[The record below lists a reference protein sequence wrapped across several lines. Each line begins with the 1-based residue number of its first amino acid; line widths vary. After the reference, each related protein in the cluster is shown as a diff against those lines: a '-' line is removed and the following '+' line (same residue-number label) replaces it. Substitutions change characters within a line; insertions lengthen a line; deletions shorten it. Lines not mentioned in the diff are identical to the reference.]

1 MMKILLTFFVLF
13 LSYPVF
19 SYEWNLEFL
28 KKMNDGCLST
38 AMENVTL
45 GEAFEYCGCTSR
57 RIYEEFS
64 LDEVLA
70 MYETETIFSNR
81 TFLKIV
87 ENCNKKIGY

>member
-1 MMKILLTFFVLF
+1 MKTLLTLFVLFF

-19 SYEWNLEFL
+19 SFEWNLEYL

-38 AMENVTL
+38 AIENVTL
-45 GEAFEYCGCTSR
+45 GEAFEYCGCTSH

-70 MYETETIFSNR
+70 MYEAETIFSNR
-81 TFLKIV
+81 VFQKIV
-87 ENCNKKIGY
+87 KNCNKKIGY